1 MVLRKVKNGLQLL
14 GQLIDKAQRIV
25 MASEQNVN
33 IITLD
38 NVEVQ
43 VMENGR
49 QKAGSRAERKNRD
62 DMVPSHKV
70 DGQKLLVE
78 QETQG

>member
-1 MVLRKVKNGLQLL
+1 
-14 GQLIDKAQRIV
+14 
-25 MASEQNVN
+25 
-33 IITLD
+33 
-38 NVEVQ
+38 
-43 VMENGR
+43 MENGR